1 MHHVII
7 GAGPAGVTA
16 AETIRKQDP
25 SADITL
31 VGADRSYFP
40 ITRSPIT

>member
-16 AETIRKQDP
+16 AETIRKRDP
-25 SADITL
+25 AFRAKRPATL
-31 VGADRSYFP
+31 EKARPRVKR
-40 ITRSPIT
+40 R